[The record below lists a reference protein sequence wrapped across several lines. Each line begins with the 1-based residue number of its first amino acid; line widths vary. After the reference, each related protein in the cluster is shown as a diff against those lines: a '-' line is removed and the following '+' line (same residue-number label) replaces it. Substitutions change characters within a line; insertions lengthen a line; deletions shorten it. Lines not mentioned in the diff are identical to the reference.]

1 MRAIPTSSIAAA
13 LAVIAMWTVA
23 GHAQEQEQVKPVFEH
38 ATPNVAGKSLVAV
51 VVTYAPVIF

>member
-1 MRAIPTSSIAAA
+1 
-13 LAVIAMWTVA
+13 MWTVA

-38 ATPNVAGKSLVAV
+38 AIPNVAGKSLVAV